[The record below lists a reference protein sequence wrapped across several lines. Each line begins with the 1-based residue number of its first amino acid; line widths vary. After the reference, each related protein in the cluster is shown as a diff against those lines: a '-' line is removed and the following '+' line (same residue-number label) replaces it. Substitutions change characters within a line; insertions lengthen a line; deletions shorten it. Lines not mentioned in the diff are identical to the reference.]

1 MAAQAEDAMAKLALS
16 ENQGDAAAAP
26 AASNAAKPEAED
38 SDDDDDA
45 PAADGSAPAAAKK
58 KRKRKPKKKTK
69 TPTTQTSPPSVPL
82 TTLFPSGNY
91 PIGEESP
98 YVDDNSYRT
107 TSEEKRHLDRLDMTY
122 LNDFRRGAEV
132 HRQVRQWAQ
141 GWIKPGMGL
150 TEIAEGIEGSVR
162 SLTGHQGLEDGD
174 NIAGGVAFP
183 TGLNINHIAAHYSP
197 NAGNK
202 TVVKQE
208 DVMCVDFGV
217 HINGRIVD
225 SAFTMSWDPVYDPLL
240 EAVKAATNTGVA
252 AAGIDVRMCDIGEQ
266 IQEVMESYEVTIGKE
281 THPVKCIRN
290 LNGHNI
296 GQWKIHG
303 GKSVPIVKNNDTTKM
318 EEGEVFAIE
327 TFGST
332 GVGYVRDDVSILFL
346 SPSSL
351 GILPS
356 EFQLTIPIAN
366 PETNNPPARVLPL
379 RQSRRRAPRRPA
391 PHLRQEPTQSDQQIL
406 RHAPLL
412 PALPRPP
419 GPGQVPARAQQPR
432 LPGHRGGV
440 PAARG

>member
-1 MAAQAEDAMAKLALS
+1 MAAQAEDAMAKLVLS

-38 SDDDDDA
+38 SDDDDEA
-45 PAADGSAPAAAKK
+45 PAADGTAPAAAKK

-332 GVGYVRDDVSILFL
+332 GVGYVRDDLECSHY
-346 SPSSL
+346 
-351 GILPS
+351 
-356 EFQLTIPIAN
+356 AK
-366 PETNNPPARVLPL
+366 A
-379 RQSRRRAPRRPA
+379 ADA
-391 PHLRQEPTQSDQQIL
+391 PHVDLRLTSAKNLLKVINKSFGTLPFCRRYLDRLGQDKYLLGLNNLVSQGIVDAYPPLVDKKGSYTAQFEHTFLL
-406 RHAPLL
+406 RPNCKEVLS
-412 PALPRPP
+412 
-419 GPGQVPARAQQPR
+419 
-432 LPGHRGGV
+432 RGDDY
-440 PAARG
+440 

>member
-1 MAAQAEDAMAKLALS
+1 MS
-16 ENQGDAAAAP
+16 EKQGEAAALAP
-26 AASNAAKPEAED
+26 AASKPAKAEAED
-38 SDDDDDA
+38 SDDEGDENDP
-45 PAADGSAPAAAKK
+45 PAGDGSAPTAAKK

-69 TPTTQTSPPSVPL
+69 TPTSQTSPPSVPL
-82 TTLFPSGNY
+82 ATLFPSGDY
-91 PIGEESP
+91 PKGEESE
-98 YVDDNSYRT
+98 YRDDNTFRT
-107 TSEEKRHLDRLDMTY
+107 TSEEKRHLDRMDMAY
-122 LNDFRRGAEV
+122 LNDFRQGAEV

-162 SLTGHQGLEDGD
+162 ALTGHQGLEEGD
-174 NIAGGVAFP
+174 NIRGGVAFP

-202 TVVKQE
+202 TTVKQE

-281 THPVKCIRN
+281 TYPVKPIRN

-332 GVGYVRDDVSILFL
+332 GVGYVRDDVSFFAFFIYPGLEMF
-346 SPSSL
+346 
-351 GILPS
+351 
-356 EFQLTIPIAN
+356 
-366 PETNNPPARVLPL
+366 
-379 RQSRRRAPRRPA
+379 
-391 PHLRQEPTQSDQQIL
+391 HLHLDS
-406 RHAPLL
+406 
-412 PALPRPP
+412 
-419 GPGQVPARAQQPR
+419 
-432 LPGHRGGV
+432 
-440 PAARG
+440 